1 MANIVEIGLSP
12 GYLKASRH
20 FLNSINPKANPCED
34 FFEFA
39 CGRWVMENKIPDD
52 LSSFGH
58 FAGLREKGYMSQ
70 KKNPHRRRLITFVKS
85 IKVVWMLIGWQN

>member
-20 FLNSINPKANPCED
+20 FLNSINPKVNPCED

-58 FAGLREKGYMSQ
+58 FAGLREKVSEEM
-70 KKNPHRRRLITFVKS
+70 KTKAKS
-85 IKVVWMLIGWQN
+85 TEVYH